1 VRVDDREFLLA
12 WKTPQG
18 VEKFERERR
27 EKGDDADLFMDIIG
41 EYGDQY
47 GDGERDGRRFV

>member
-12 WKTPQG
+12 WKTPQE